1 MVSLHHYL
9 PPQPT
14 SFVGRED
21 EVLAITELL
30 ENQHCRLLT
39 LVGPGG
45 IGKTRLGIEVAERF
59 VKPATETDPI
69 SFFPDGVYLVT
80 LQSVA
85 SVTSIIPAIAVA
97 IGFEFYEARDQ
108 AKQLINHIG
117 DKLLLLILDNLE
129 HLPDAGNP
137 IDELLSGAPRLK
149 LLATSREP
157 INLRQEWLFHVEGM
171 PFPHSENEATDTYD
185 ATRLFVERA
194 RRVRHDFSSVDD
206 QDCVVRLCRLVDGM
220 PLAIELAAAWLKS
233 LSCME
238 VVAEIQHNLDILK
251 TDMRGVPDRH
261 RSMRAVFDQSW
272 QLLDREER
280 DLLMMLSV
288 FRGGFRREAA
298 EQIAG
303 ASLQNLSALVDK
315 SMIALQSSGR
325 YQLHGLQRQ
334 YGAELLRMS
343 SDLETAT
350 RDRHCEYFTAF
361 MDRPVRDFYGY
372 GSKEKIKEIDADIDN
387 MQTAWNWAVARGR
400 FRDLHRCITGI
411 YRYAWHRSWPIGV
424 EQAFH
429 RGLIALRVAE
439 PGPDRDVTLGWAL
452 VHQSMVDLRM
462 GRLQKAKEQAEE
474 SIAILEPLNARR
486 EMSDAFAARALV
498 SRFERGRDP
507 EEVIALHLEA
517 AALLNETGEYGMEAY
532 MYGNLGGLY
541 YDIGQYH
548 ESERWNQKTLELS
561 RRIDDPRNEILSLA
575 SLGRHAL
582 TFGEYGKAR
591 QYLLESLEIA
601 RAIEISGFAN
611 MALIRLGQVSM
622 AVGDLETAERYFQEC
637 LVSARELGRP
647 YNIAN
652 NLVNLAH
659 ALVSRK
665 EYGEATALYQESTHY
680 YEGSRVIQ
688 AESLMGLGQIACEQG
703 SYAEAQR
710 LHKESLG
717 ICEENGYRLLA
728 VKNKDSLGRIAMTA
742 NLVFDAKSNF
752 TAALKESVS
761 IGTPPLI
768 LESLVSIGELIAY
781 EGDRKG
787 AAELVFLVMDHPA
800 SRAESKDRATRLLGQ
815 LESDVTVG
823 NTESMDTRIVQDD
836 LISVATKLL
845 ARLTVAGE
853 SAASA
858 KTATSQSLLE
868 PLSERE
874 LELLRLV
881 AEGKSNREIALEL
894 TLALGTVKS
903 HLHNIYQKLGAGSR
917 TQAIIRAREL
927 DLL

>member
-1 MVSLHHYL
+1 MASLHQNL

-14 SFVGRED
+14 SFIGRER
-21 EVLAITELL
+21 EVLAIIKLL
-30 ENQHCRLLT
+30 EDKHCRLLT
-39 LVGPGG
+39 LVGPGS
-45 IGKTRLGIEVAERF
+45 IGKTRLGIEVAERI
-59 VKPATETDPI
+59 VNPTAETELI
-69 SFFPDGVYLVT
+69 SLSLDGAYLVS

-85 SVTSIIPAIAVA
+85 SVKNLIPTIAGS
-97 IGFEFYEARDQ
+97 IGFEFYDAHSQE
-108 AKQLINHIG
+108 KQLINHIG
-117 DKLLLLILDNLE
+117 DKQLLLILDNLE
-129 HLPDAGNP
+129 HLPDAGDP

-171 PFPHSENEATDTYD
+171 PFPHSENKATDTYD

-194 RRVRHDFSSVDD
+194 RRARHNFSLDD
-206 QDCVVRLCRLVDGM
+206 DRACVVRLCQLVDGM

-261 RSMRAVFDQSW
+261 RSMRAVFDHSW

-280 DLLMMLSV
+280 DLLMLLSV

-298 EQIAG
+298 EQVAG

-325 YQLHGLQRQ
+325 YQLHELQRQ

-387 MQTAWNWAVARGR
+387 VQTAWNWAVARGR

-424 EQAFH
+424 EQAFQS
-429 RGLIALRVAE
+429 GLIALRVAE
-439 PGPDRDVTLGWAL
+439 PDPERDVTLGWAL

-507 EEVIALHLEA
+507 EEVKALHLEA

-532 MYGNLGGLY
+532 MYGNLGGLS

-548 ESERWNQKTLELS
+548 ESERWYQKTLELS
-561 RRIDDPRNEILSLA
+561 RRIDDPRNELLSLA

-582 TFGEYGKAR
+582 TIGEYGKAR
-591 QYLLESLEIA
+591 HYLLESLEIA
-601 RAIEISGFAN
+601 RALEISNFAN
-611 MALIRLGQVSM
+611 MALNRLGQVSM

-637 LVSARELGRP
+637 LVSARELGKP

-652 NLVNLAH
+652 NLVNLANVF
-659 ALVSRK
+659 VSRK
-665 EYGEATALYQESTHY
+665 EYSEATALYQESRHY
-680 YEGSRVIQ
+680 SEGIPIVQ
-688 AESLMGLGQIACEQG
+688 AEMLLGGGQIAYGEKK
-703 SYAEAQR
+703 YADAQK
-710 LHKESLG
+710 LHEESQE
-717 ICEENGYRLLA
+717 ICKENGYRQQKA
-728 VKNKDSLGRIAMTA
+728 KNDDALGRIALAQQLVSTA
-742 NLVFDAKSNF
+742 TSHFRASLQ
-752 TAALKESVS
+752 ESVS
-761 IGTPPLI
+761 LGAPPVI
-768 LESLVSIGELIAY
+768 LETMISIGELFAH
-781 EGDRKG
+781 EGDRAG
-787 AAELVFLVMDHPA
+787 AADLAMLVMNHPA
-800 SRAESKDRATRLLGQ
+800 SRSESKERASRLLEQ
-815 LESDVTVG
+815 PKSERFIEDIQAADRKLA
-823 NTESMDTRIVQDD
+823 QDD
-836 LISVATKLL
+836 LESAAAHLL
-845 ARLTVAGE
+845 NQLTVARE
-853 SAASA
+853 LSASA
-858 KTATSQSLLE
+858 KIASSQPLLD
-868 PLSERE
+868 PLTERE

-903 HLHNIYQKLGAGSR
+903 HLHNIFQKLGVSSR

-927 DLL
+927 NLL